1 MKYSSTLKRKEILT
15 RATTWMKLKDIILT
29 FCKQV
34 TTQQILCNF
43 TYMRYLVYSNS

>member
-15 RATTWMKLKDIILT
+15 RATTWMKLKDILT